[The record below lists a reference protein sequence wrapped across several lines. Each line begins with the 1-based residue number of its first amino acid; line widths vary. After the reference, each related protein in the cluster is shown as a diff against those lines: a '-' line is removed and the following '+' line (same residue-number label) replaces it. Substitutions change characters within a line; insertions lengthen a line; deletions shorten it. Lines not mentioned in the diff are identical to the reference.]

1 MKYDFSRLQQFDE
14 AVENTNFYRTFEPVD
29 QSQTY
34 NLYELAQIIKQ
45 NGDGVSVRWAISE
58 GFRIIGGS
66 LD

>member
-1 MKYDFSRLQQFDE
+1 MKYDFSKPQDFDE

-29 QSQTY
+29 QTQTY
-34 NLYELAQIIKQ
+34 SLYELAQIIKQ